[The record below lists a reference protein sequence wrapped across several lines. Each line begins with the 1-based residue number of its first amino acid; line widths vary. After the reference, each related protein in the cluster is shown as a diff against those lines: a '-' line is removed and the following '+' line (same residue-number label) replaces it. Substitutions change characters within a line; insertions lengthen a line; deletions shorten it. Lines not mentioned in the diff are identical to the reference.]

1 MVVCKLH
8 KIIRYCRR
16 KRGTTMTTGEKL
28 QNLRKEN
35 NYTQEELADI
45 LGVSR
50 QSVSKWES
58 DVAFPETDK
67 LITLAK
73 LYHCTVDYLL
83 NSDNGNR
90 ETSIVV
96 LGKNKGYNKKK
107 LPFLITTLS
116 VSLFTFIMFSIPW
129 FEVHVQIYNPWYG
142 TITEL
147 TGWTTF
153 YQVIFSTQYRI
164 GNVFAL
170 LSFLVAIA
178 IPIITTI
185 YLCVD
190 KKVLGTLIKILNCV
204 LLGLL
209 FIVMMFT
216 LNNGWGWSVWS
227 LFEFVSLTIL
237 IVLQFA
243 LKPFRKIE

>member
-1 MVVCKLH
+1 
-8 KIIRYCRR
+8 
-16 KRGTTMTTGEKL
+16 MTTGEKL

-50 QSVSKWES
+50 QSISKWES

-83 NSDNGNR
+83 HSDNDDR
-90 ETSIVV
+90 ETSIVA
-96 LGKNKGYNKKK
+96 LGENKGYNKKK

-129 FEVHVQIYNPWYG
+129 FEVHVQTYNPWYG
-142 TITEL
+142 TITEI

-170 LSFLVAIA
+170 LSFLVAIV
-178 IPIITTI
+178 IPIITII

-190 KKVLGTLIKILNCV
+190 KKALGTLIKILNCV

-216 LNNGWGWSVWS
+216 LNNGWGWSVWT
-227 LFEFVSLTIL
+227 LFEFVLLTIL

-243 LKPFRKIE
+243 LKPFRK

>member
-1 MVVCKLH
+1 
-8 KIIRYCRR
+8 
-16 KRGTTMTTGEKL
+16 MTTGEKL

-50 QSVSKWES
+50 QSISKWES

-73 LYHCTVDYLL
+73 LYHCTIDYLL
-83 NSDNGNR
+83 NSDNDVRG
-90 ETSIVV
+90 TSIVA
-96 LGKNKGYNKKK
+96 LGENKGYNKKK

-116 VSLFTFIMFSIPW
+116 VSLFTLIMFSIPW
-129 FEVHVQIYNPWYG
+129 FEVHVQTYNPWYS
-142 TITEL
+142 TITEI

-153 YQVIFSTQYRI
+153 YQVIFSPQYRI

-170 LSFLVAIA
+170 LSFLVALA
-178 IPIITTI
+178 IPIITII
-185 YLCVD
+185 YLFVD

-204 LLGLL
+204 FLGLL

-216 LNNGWGWSVWS
+216 LSDGWGWSVWT
-227 LFEFVSLTIL
+227 LFEFALLTIL
-237 IVLQFA
+237 IVLQFT
-243 LKPFRKIE
+243 LKQFRKME

>member
-8 KIIRYCRR
+8 KIIRCCRR
-16 KRGTTMTTGEKL
+16 KRGIAMTTGEKL

-50 QSVSKWES
+50 QSISKWES
-58 DVAFPETDK
+58 DIAFPETDK

-83 NSDNGNR
+83 NSDNDDR
-90 ETSIVV
+90 ETSIVAV
-96 LGKNKGYNKKK
+96 GENKGYNKKK

-116 VSLFTFIMFSIPW
+116 VSLFTFTVFAIPW
-129 FEVHVQIYNPWYG
+129 FEVDMPTY
-142 TITEL
+142 
-147 TGWTTF
+147 
-153 YQVIFSTQYRI
+153 IFSTQYRI

-170 LSFLVAIA
+170 LSFLVNIS
-178 IPIITTI
+178 ITIISII
-185 YLCVD
+185 YLCFD
-190 KKVLGTLIKILNCV
+190 KKVLGTVIKILNCI

-209 FIVMMFT
+209 FVVMMFT
-216 LNNGWGWSVWS
+216 LNNGWGWSLWTS
-227 LFEFVSLTIL
+227 FEFAVLIVL
-237 IVLQFA
+237 IVLQFV
-243 LKPFRKIE
+243 LKPFKKME